1 MSIKNIEQQDY
12 LGNVE
17 HFHTNAGIVSFSN
30 GLFPNVSSVKGA
42 LDYIAENYTTKVRRG
57 VEKGNGDNS
66 VVSVNAE
73 EANIALKNGIALG
86 TGVQASNYN
95 SVVGKYNS
103 PLDASS
109 QASQVGDAF
118 VVGNGTS
125 DENRSNAFRIS
136 MGGEVYGGI
145 YSTSGADFSEMY
157 EWKDGN
163 VSNHDRRGRFV
174 TLDGNK
180 IKFANAGDDII
191 GITSA
196 VPCIVGDNAEYWH
209 GKYETDVFGAVVYE
223 EVTVIEN
230 GVETTALQKKISKDY
245 DPTKTYIPREKRSE
259 WSYVGQ
265 LGKLVVCDDGTC
277 EVNGYCNVSQEGYAT
292 KGETGWRVLERK
304 DSSHVLVLFHLK

>member
-12 LGNVE
+12 EGNVE
-17 HFHTNAGIVSFSN
+17 HFHTNAGIVSYSN
-30 GLFPNVSSVKGA
+30 GVLPNVSSVKDA
-42 LDYIAENYTTKVRRG
+42 LDYIAENYTSKVRRG
-57 VEKGNGDNS
+57 VEKGSGDNS
-66 VVSVNAE
+66 VVSVNEE
-73 EANIALKNGIALG
+73 EANVALKGGIALG

-103 PLDASS
+103 PLSASTKG
-109 QASQVGDAF
+109 SQVGDAF
-118 VVGNGTS
+118 AVGNGTS
-125 DENRSNAFRIS
+125 DENRSNAFRIK
-136 MGGEVYGGI
+136 MNGAVYGGI
-145 YSTSGADFSEMY
+145 YSTSGADFAEMY

-163 VSNHDRRGRFV
+163 VSNYDRRGRFV

-292 KGETGWRVLERK
+292 KSETGWRVLERK